1 MSSSKAPEAGQGV
14 SAPRPQK
21 ALVGMEAEERFDL
34 LDARGRPLRDGDG
47 RPLTKARR
55 AVHRDG
61 DWHQAVHV

>member
-1 MSSSKAPEAGQGV
+1 
-14 SAPRPQK
+14 
-21 ALVGMEAEERFDL
+21 MEAEERFDL